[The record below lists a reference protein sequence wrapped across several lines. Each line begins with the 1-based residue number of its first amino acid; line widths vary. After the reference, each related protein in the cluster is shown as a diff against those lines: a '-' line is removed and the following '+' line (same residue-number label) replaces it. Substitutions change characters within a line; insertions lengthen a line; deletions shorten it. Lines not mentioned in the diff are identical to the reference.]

1 MADKYV
7 TENKSGLWTNDRKTD
22 DWMDDFGG
30 KIYVAKSGW
39 HWIGAKEQEGDNK
52 PALQVELRPMTD
64 DQTEKY
70 CSDYSVL
77 TKAQAKEK
85 WSKQEEEP
93 APTKKTESDDDLPF

>member
-1 MADKYV
+1 MAEKTYI
-7 TENKSGLWTNDRKTD
+7 TENKAGLWNNDRKTD
-22 DWMDDFGG
+22 DWMDDFNG
-30 KIYVAKSGW
+30 KIYIAKAGW
-39 HWIGAKEQEGDNK
+39 HWVGAKEQEGDNK

-85 WSKQEEEP
+85 WSKEEP
-93 APTKKTESDDDLPF
+93 AATKKTEPEDDLPF